1 MGHRKIEIRKLEDGW
16 RFEILP
22 GNNHSQPMGIS
33 PIYLSLSECEKQK
46 NIFCNLVTANCLY
59 EEKTPFIVVIKDE
72 ATQYYR
78 FCYKD
83 ATGVVILSSKRGYN
97 QKANYKKAIKSIYNA
112 VLENSLIMND
122 IKKEV

>member
-22 GNNHSQPMGIS
+22 GNNHSQPMGVS
-33 PIYLSLSECEKQK
+33 PTYSSLCECEKQK

-59 EEKTPFIVVIKDE
+59 EEKAPFIVASKDE
-72 ATQYYR
+72 ATQHYR

-83 ATGVVILSSKRGYN
+83 AMGAVILSSRLGYN
-97 QKANYKKAIKSIYNA
+97 QKANYKKAIKSIYLT
-112 VLENSLIMND
+112 VLEN
-122 IKKEV
+122 